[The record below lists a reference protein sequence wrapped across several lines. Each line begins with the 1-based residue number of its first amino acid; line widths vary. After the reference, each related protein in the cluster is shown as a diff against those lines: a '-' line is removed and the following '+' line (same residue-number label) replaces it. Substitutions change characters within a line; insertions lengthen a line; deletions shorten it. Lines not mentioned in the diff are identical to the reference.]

1 MQVPHR
7 GSDPELSGQAHDGF
21 HGDAA
26 AEAAEQQAEKEE
38 SGDPRERARTICLN
52 QLSYCARTRAHLESV
67 LLKRGIPTEI
77 AAEVLDR
84 FTELGLINDAE
95 YARTYA
101 QSRQRSRGMSARA
114 IQRELQTKGVSTED
128 ISEAM
133 VDVDDESQRR
143 IAQTLVER
151 KLRGL
156 AGVETQVATRRL
168 VGMLARK
175 GYSPSLAYAVVREVL
190 GAAAVEADDG
200 PPPD

>member
-26 AEAAEQQAEKEE
+26 AEAAERQAEKEE

-101 QSRQRSRGMSARA
+101 QSRQRSRGLSARS